1 MGWTLAISRN
11 REALQAIVATL
22 FTMLGLSGGM
32 APERISRSLHA
43 AVLRLLRPAESATRR
58 LIVIAARG
66 LVVKGPPAR
75 PVPAGLV
82 GKGSNRRVAF
92 QLFDPRK
99 RFVRHA
105 RKCSAGGEPHIRI
118 FTADPRVAALWSPPP
133 VAAVPAP
140 GLDGSEVASRRL
152 ASRLSALQCALAD
165 LPRQAKRLA
174 RWRARRQARPGVKFT
189 SPLRPGPPPGHRR
202 TPLHEVDRVLAECH
216 GLAFDALAPD
226 TS

>member
-1 MGWTLAISRN
+1 MDWALAIARN
-11 REALQAIVATL
+11 RDALQAIVAAL
-22 FTMLGLSGGM
+22 FSMLGLSGGM

-66 LVVKGPPAR
+66 LPAKRPPVG
-75 PVPAGLV
+75 PVPLGLA
-82 GKGSNRRVAF
+82 GKGGSRRVAF

-99 RFVRHA
+99 RFA
-105 RKCSAGGEPHIRI
+105 RRPRRSAACGEPRIRI
-118 FTADPRVAALWSPPP
+118 FAADPRVAAMWSPAP
-133 VAAVPAP
+133 AAAMPAP
-140 GLDGSEVASRRL
+140 VPNDNGVASRRL
-152 ASRLSALQCALAD
+152 AARLLALQSALGD
-165 LPRQAKRLA
+165 LPRQARRLA
-174 RWRARRQARPGVKFT
+174 RWRARRDMRPGAKFT